1 MQRDKLKPVSTVIAV
16 SPQMEEILQRG
27 LSVEIPKRYF
37 CAVNLYYDIKKTE
50 QFVNKTDKFI
60 RQTDKINV
68 EIQKKEAQK
77 TESELKKYMKAIR
90 QNWGGLWLWIT
101 TEVNEK
107 NITQKGKW
115 ISKRRIKRGMQII
128 IG

>member
-68 EIQKKEAQK
+68 EI
-77 TESELKKYMKAIR
+77 
-90 QNWGGLWLWIT
+90 
-101 TEVNEK
+101 EK
-107 NITQKGKW
+107 RSSKNRERTQK
-115 ISKRRIKRGMQII
+115 IYESN
-128 IG
+128 

>member
-1 MQRDKLKPVSTVIAV
+1 
-16 SPQMEEILQRG
+16 MEEILQRG

-77 TESELKKYMKAIR
+77 TESELKKYMKAKQLDR
-90 QNWGGLWLWIT
+90 TGEAYGCGLQLKSMKKILHKK
-101 TEVNEK
+101 ENGF
-107 NITQKGKW
+107 QKDE
-115 ISKRRIKRGMQII
+115 
-128 IG
+128 

>member
-1 MQRDKLKPVSTVIAV
+1 
-16 SPQMEEILQRG
+16 
-27 LSVEIPKRYF
+27 
-37 CAVNLYYDIKKTE
+37 
-50 QFVNKTDKFI
+50 
-60 RQTDKINV
+60 
-68 EIQKKEAQK
+68 
-77 TESELKKYMKAIR
+77 MKAIR

-128 IG
+128 IAIMMLALFTGIGREIYIYKYPEQYFAYKVKRIQNITCCIPERMNIQISRWGMRNW